1 MPPSQIQAVTLACH
15 PDTRSAAVRGVAAR
29 VRRSPDAS
37 LTVTYVLEA
46 MLERL
51 RIPPP
56 RPPRIGERLW
66 QHSCCELFIARKGLP
81 AYHEFNFAPS
91 GEWAVYAFRRYRDAA
106 PPADGTLQPQ
116 IALRRAADRLELEAT
131 IRLLPAYRDQ
141 RLSLGLAVV
150 AEEDNGSLSYWAI
163 RHAPG
168 KPDFHHPDAFA
179 VELDEV
185 RD

>member
-1 MPPSQIQAVTLACH
+1 MAPSQIQAVTLASH
-15 PDTRSAAVRGVAAR
+15 PDTRSAAVRSVAAR
-29 VRRSPDAS
+29 VRRTPDAG

-66 QHSCCELFIARKGLP
+66 QHSCCELFIARKGQP
-81 AYHEFNFAPS
+81 AYHEFNFSPS

-106 PPADGTLQPQ
+106 PLEDRTPQPQ

-131 IRLLPAYRDQ
+131 IRLLAPYRDQ
-141 RLSLGLAVV
+141 KLSLGLAVV
-150 AEEDNGSLSYWAI
+150 AEEENGALSYWAI

-179 VELDEV
+179 LELDEV

>member
-1 MPPSQIQAVTLACH
+1 MAPSQIQAVTLACH
-15 PDTRSAAVRGVAAR
+15 PDTRSAAVRSVAAR
-29 VRRSPDAS
+29 VRRTPDAG

-66 QHSCCELFIARKGLP
+66 QHSCCELFIGRKGLP
-81 AYHEFNFAPS
+81 AYVEFNFSPS

-106 PPADGTLQPQ
+106 PLEDRALQPQ

-131 IRLLPAYRDQ
+131 IRLLAPYRDEK
-141 RLSLGLAVV
+141 LALGLAVV
-150 AEEDNGSLSYWAI
+150 AEEDNGALSYWAI

-179 VELDEV
+179 LELDEV